1 MDLTQA
7 KAVITGGASGLG
19 FATAERII
27 TAGGQVVLMD
37 INEEQGDVR
46 ATELGD
52 RAMFV
57 RTDVSDEANVKA
69 SIQSASEFMGGITL
83 AVNCAGIATA
93 GRTLGREGT
102 WPSDNFNRVIQINLV
117 GSYNVT
123 KEAAAVMQL
132 NDPNADGERGVVIST
147 ASVAAFEG
155 QIGQA
160 AYSASKGGI
169 VGMMLPLARE
179 FAQFGIRVNTIAP
192 GIFLTPMMAGMPE
205 EVQESLG
212 RQIPFPP
219 RLGRPEEYADTT
231 VGARP
236 AREARSRLT
245 GAQRQPKGCKKSH
258 SRECSYKVNV
268 ARWAALL
275 HVRVVRSAT
284 AFRDCPDDILFRVFD
299 VAGFAVHA
307 VCRADLEYLFA
318 TFLHD
323 LIHPGRAISLR
334 WFVILR
340 QIE

>member
-1 MDLTQA
+1 MDLASA
-7 KAVITGGASGLG
+7 KAVISGGASGLG
-19 FATAERII
+19 LATAERII
-27 TAGGQVVLMD
+27 AAGGSVVLMD
-37 INEEQGDVR
+37 VNEEQGV
-46 ATELGD
+46 AKAAELGD

-69 SIQSASEFMGGITL
+69 SIKTANEFMSGITL

-102 WPSDNFNRVIQINLV
+102 WPAETFNRVIQINLI

-132 NDPNADGERGVVIST
+132 NDANADGERGVVIST

-160 AYSASKGGI
+160 AYSASKGGV

-192 GIFLTPMMAGMPE
+192 GIFMTPMMAGMPE

-219 RLGRPEEYADTT
+219 RLGRPEEYADTAAFIYGNPVVNGET
-231 VGARP
+231 IRIDGAIRM
-236 AREARSRLT
+236 
-245 GAQRQPKGCKKSH
+245 QPK
-258 SRECSYKVNV
+258 
-268 ARWAALL
+268 
-275 HVRVVRSAT
+275 
-284 AFRDCPDDILFRVFD
+284 
-299 VAGFAVHA
+299 
-307 VCRADLEYLFA
+307 
-318 TFLHD
+318 
-323 LIHPGRAISLR
+323 
-334 WFVILR
+334 
-340 QIE
+340 